1 MPAIGCRRVIR
12 DPNYYKALSQP
23 NVELE
28 WDHIARVVPDGV
40 VLKKSQKHVKLDVII
55 TAIGFKSDATIS
67 LPLVGRD
74 GVSME
79 DYWTAQGG
87 PTAYMG
93 LNMPHFPNMF
103 TLLGPNSS
111 AGHASVVFYEEIQVH
126 SCLLAQV
133 SQHLMNGHLLGRLY
147 DEDDQTDPEEGV
159 ENHVRGSVGRDMR
172 RV

>member
-1 MPAIGCRRVIR
+1 MKSIVPKHLHEGLKPDTGMNSTSFALTSHLTLRLPAIGCRRVIR

-40 VLKKSQKHVKLDVII
+40 VLKKSQKHVKLDVIV

-126 SCLLAQV
+126 
-133 SQHLMNGHLLGRLY
+133 
-147 DEDDQTDPEEGV
+147 
-159 ENHVRGSVGRDMR
+159 
-172 RV
+172 